1 MSGRHPDQR
10 SHPDDASSFSLD
22 ELASEADVTPRTIR
36 YYIAEGLLPPPD
48 SPGRNARY
56 SQEHLDRLRLIASM
70 KDRYL
75 PLKEIR
81 RTLASMPP
89 ERISRMASEASVLQA
104 SESRRP
110 PEPTPASDYIAHA
123 LEESQASYRVPEPRA
138 RRRSPRPQPDTH
150 QRWRRIPVSDEAE
163 LLISDDAWRRRGE
176 QIESALDWIRRILNE

>member
-1 MSGRHPDQR
+1 MSGRHPDQQSR
-10 SHPDDASSFSLD
+10 PDDASSFSLD

-81 RTLASMPP
+81 RALASMPP
-89 ERISRMASEASVLQA
+89 ERISRMASRTSGVLA
-104 SESRRP
+104 KESRRP
-110 PEPTPASDYIAHA
+110 PEPSPASDYIAHA
-123 LEESQASYRVPEPRA
+123 LEESSASYRAPEPRPPL
-138 RRRSPRPQPDTH
+138 RSPRPDTH
-150 QRWRRIPVSDEAE
+150 QRWRRVPVTDEAE

>member
-89 ERISRMASEASVLQA
+89 VTGVLP
-104 SESRRP
+104 SRRSRRKVAQSSAT
-110 PEPTPASDYIAHA
+110 TPLSVATTS
-123 LEESQASYRVPEPRA
+123 SKV
-138 RRRSPRPQPDTH
+138 
-150 QRWRRIPVSDEAE
+150 
-163 LLISDDAWRRRGE
+163 
-176 QIESALDWIRRILNE
+176 

>member
-1 MSGRHPDQR
+1 MSGRHPDQQSR
-10 SHPDDASSFSLD
+10 PDDASSFSLD

-81 RTLASMPP
+81 RTLASLSP
-89 ERISRMASEASVLQA
+89 ERISRMASKGSGVRAM
-104 SESRRP
+104 ESCRP
-110 PEPTPASDYIAHA
+110 PEPTPASDYIAHT
-123 LEESQASYRVPEPRA
+123 LEESSASYRAPEPRA
-138 RRRSPRPQPDTH
+138 RLRSPRPGPDIH
-150 QRWRRIPVSDEAE
+150 QRWRRVPVSEEAE